1 MSNTEK
7 KLGGGRRLSINTGKG
22 TDIMLEL
29 LSPAG
34 SPEAVI
40 AAVQNGADA
49 VYMGLGD
56 FNARRGAK
64 NFADEEFE
72 KAVRYCH
79 VRGCKVYVTLNT
91 LVNDREIPAATE
103 SARLASRC
111 GVDGIIIQDLGLI
124 SAVRRAAPDIP
135 LHASTQMSIHN
146 LAGVQAAAEMGLT
159 RAVLARELSLEEIK
173 FITANSPIE
182 IEVFVHGALCFC
194 HSGQC
199 YMSALIGRRS
209 GNRGM
214 CAQPCRMQ
222 YSLGGRMDDYPMSL
236 KDNCLVDR
244 LRELEEAG
252 VTCVKIEGRM
262 KRPEYT
268 AIVTGIYSKAIK
280 ERRQPTAEEMNMLT
294 KAFSRQGFTQGYFN
308 GDKKDMFGVRG
319 EPEEGTEKIF
329 TTARRAYADGEL
341 RRVPVH
347 FYTVAEKDERI
358 KAIAF
363 DDDGHRAVTYG
374 AVPEKAKRQGLTDS
388 YLIEQMFKT
397 GGTPYNVV
405 ENKAKA
411 DPGLYL
417 AAAEINELR
426 RKLISELSE
435 QRAVPPTRRSLELPA
450 PPKNIPVVSDPKLIM
465 QVRTEDQL
473 SKELAD
479 LRPAYLYVPANVMLE
494 QPKLVLPF
502 VEQGTVPVA
511 VLPRIIN
518 DRQMKDVYTTLQR
531 LFDYGVNEA
540 LVGNLGHIMLARAAG
555 MKVRGDF
562 GLNAFNSYSLEM
574 LNEMGFLSATASFE
588 LRIAQ
593 IKDMAKPLDTE
604 MIIYGRLP
612 LMVSD
617 QCIIK
622 HSAGRCACQTPA
634 QMSDRMGSVF
644 PVVKEY
650 GCRNVIYN
658 AHKLYLADKKD
669 DLYSAGLWGLRM
681 MFTTESARECV
692 EVAKGHM
699 GLSDY
704 KPNVLTRGLYY
715 RGVD

>member
-1 MSNTEK
+1 MSFNTEK
-7 KLGGGRRLSINTGKG
+7 G
-22 TDIMLEL
+22 TDTMLEL

-49 VYMGLGD
+49 VYMGLSD

-64 NFADEEFE
+64 NFTDEEFE
-72 KAVRYCH
+72 KSVRYCH

-91 LVNDREIPAATE
+91 LVNDREIPAAAE

-124 SAVRRAAPDIP
+124 SVVRRAAPDIP

-173 FITANSPIE
+173 FITANAPIE
-182 IEVFVHGALCFC
+182 TEVFVHGALCFC

-252 VTCVKIEGRM
+252 VACVKIEGRM

-308 GDKKDMFGVRG
+308 GDKEDMFGVRG

-347 FYTVAEKDERI
+347 FYTVAERDERI

-435 QRAVPPTRRSLELPA
+435 QRAVPPTRRSFELPA

-518 DRQMKDVYTTLQR
+518 DRQMKDVHNTLQR
-531 LFDYGVNEA
+531 LFDYGVNEV

-562 GLNAFNSYSLEM
+562 GLNAFNSYTLEM